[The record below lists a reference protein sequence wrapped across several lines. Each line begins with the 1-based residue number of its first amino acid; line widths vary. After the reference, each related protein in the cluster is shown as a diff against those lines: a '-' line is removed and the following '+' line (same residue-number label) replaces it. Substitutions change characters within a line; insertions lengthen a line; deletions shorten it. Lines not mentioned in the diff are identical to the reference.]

1 MRNPPTVIF
10 MPTNA
15 QGEDARALT
24 ARQRLLR
31 HLGDKTRIVDFP
43 DKMLFCGGP
52 TIVKVS
58 AILSKTR
65 ASLNARTSGG
75 GR

>member
-1 MRNPPTVIF
+1 
-10 MPTNA
+10 
-15 QGEDARALT
+15 
-24 ARQRLLR
+24 LR

-43 DKMLFCGGP
+43 DQLLFCGGP

-65 ASLNARTSGG
+65 ASLIAHASGG
-75 GR
+75 GQ

>member
-1 MRNPPTVIF
+1 
-10 MPTNA
+10 MPTSA
-15 QGEDARALT
+15 QVEDARALT

-31 HLGDKTRIVDFP
+31 HLDGKARIVDFP

-52 TIVKVS
+52 TIVKIS

-65 ASLNARTSGG
+65 ASLNARASGG